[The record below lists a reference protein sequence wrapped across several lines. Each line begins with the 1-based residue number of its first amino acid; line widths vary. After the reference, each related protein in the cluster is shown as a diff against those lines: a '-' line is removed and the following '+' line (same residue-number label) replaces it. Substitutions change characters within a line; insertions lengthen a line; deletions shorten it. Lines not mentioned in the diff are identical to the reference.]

1 MAKKVLVTEKVA
13 EECITIL
20 KEKGLE
26 VDISL
31 KTPPE
36 ELLRI
41 IPGYDALVVRSAT
54 KVTRGVIEA
63 GSKLKVIGR
72 AGVGVDNIDIA
83 AATERG
89 IVVCNAPT
97 SNIVSAAEHAFALML
112 AAARNIPEANAFMK
126 SGQWARHRFKG
137 VELYEKTLAIFGLG
151 RIGGLMAERA
161 CGFGMKL
168 VGYDPYC
175 SPERADSLGVAL
187 YDRIEDVLPLADFI
201 TVHLPK
207 TNETIGMFGPDEMAL
222 MKDGVI
228 LVNAARGG
236 IFQEKA
242 LADFMAAGKIR
253 AVGVD
258 MFEEEPCT
266 ASPLHEF
273 DRAVLTPHI
282 AAVTEEAQR
291 RAGEQIAQYVAAGLS
306 GSIVPTAI
314 NMAPVPPEVM
324 DAVGP
329 YVPACQMMGKMIAQM
344 SGEIPSK
351 LKIVSAGTLAGCD
364 ASILTAG
371 ALDGLLTYRASVK
384 VSPVNA
390 DAMAKRHGIKVELA
404 SEPDAHE
411 YASTV
416 TLDADGVAVSCT
428 LAGPSQTPRITALRG
443 YRIDIVPA
451 AHALVFEYVDRP
463 GRIGTI
469 GTILGEAGVNI
480 TTMQIGLKPGD
491 EHAIVYMNVSEEV
504 SDEVMDRL
512 RSAMDLKN
520 LWKISL

>member
-26 VDISL
+26 VDVSL

-41 IPGYDALVVRSAT
+41 IPDYDALIVRSAT
-54 KVTRGVIEA
+54 KVTREVIEA
-63 GSKLKVIGR
+63 GARLKVVGR

-83 AATERG
+83 AATDRG
-89 IVVCNAPT
+89 VIVCNAPT

-112 AAARNIPEANAFMK
+112 AAARNIPQANAFMK

-161 CGFGMKL
+161 RAFGMK
-168 VGYDPYC
+168 VIGYDPYC
-175 SPERADSLGVAL
+175 SPERADSLGVTL
-187 YDRIEDVLPLADFI
+187 YDRLEDVLPVADFI
-201 TVHLPK
+201 SVHMPK
-207 TNETIGMFGPDEMAL
+207 TSETIGMFGPDEMAQ

-242 LADFMAAGKIR
+242 LADFLAAGKVR
-253 AVGVD
+253 AAGID
-258 MFEEEPCT
+258 MFEQEPCLE
-266 ASPLHEF
+266 SPLHEF
-273 DRAVLTPHI
+273 DQAILTPHI

-291 RAGEQIAQYVAAGLS
+291 RAGEQIARYVVAGLA

-329 YVPACQMMGKMIAQM
+329 YVPACQLMGKMIAQM

-351 LKIVSAGTLAGCD
+351 LRIVAAGAIAGCD

-371 ALDGLLTYRASVK
+371 ALDGLLTYRSSTK

-390 DAMAKRHGIKVELA
+390 DAVAKRHGIKVDLA
-404 SEPDAHE
+404 AEIDAHE
-411 YASTV
+411 YASSV
-416 TLDADGVAVSCT
+416 LVDADGLSVSCT
-428 LAGPSQTPRITALRG
+428 LSGAAQTPRITSLLG
-443 YRIDIVPA
+443 YRIDIAPA
-451 AHALVFEYVDRP
+451 DHSLVFEYVDKP

-480 TTMQIGLKPGD
+480 TTMQIGLKPED

-504 SDEVMDRL
+504 SDEVMERL
-512 RSAMDLKN
+512 RASMDLKN
-520 LWKISL
+520 LWRISL

>member
-54 KVTRGVIEA
+54 KVTREVIEA

-161 CGFGMKL
+161 RGFGMKL

-236 IFQEKA
+236 IFQEKT

-351 LKIVSAGTLAGCD
+351 LKIVSAGALAGCD

>member
-54 KVTRGVIEA
+54 KVTREVIEA

-97 SNIVSAAEHAFALML
+97 SNIVSAAEHAFAFML

-161 CGFGMKL
+161 RGFGMKL

-351 LKIVSAGTLAGCD
+351 LKIVSAGALAGCD

>member
-54 KVTRGVIEA
+54 KVTREVIEA

-161 CGFGMKL
+161 RAFGMKL

-351 LKIVSAGTLAGCD
+351 LKIVSAGALAGCD

-404 SEPDAHE
+404 
-411 YASTV
+411 
-416 TLDADGVAVSCT
+416 ADGVAVSCT